1 MRGWGGVGG
10 CEGTRTIS
18 INHKKKEK
26 EKKWDWT
33 RASVSK
39 ETADSSLLSNK
50 MAEDVNN
57 DATYSKTEERKIVV
71 EFCQLQE
78 KSRQLFNSLRCD
90 SYLRLF
96 LLPVFTWSW
105 NISKYAE
112 LRVCCY
118 SSVGWAQQRVTVCVL
133 SNRGVCILSAPLIFF
148 VFPNWATRSYRWIK
162 ANFCHNGLLWTPPPL
177 PPRCNHVF
185 CLVYYIC
192 KEDLHEMIFS
202 SVEKISTEGIR

>member
-1 MRGWGGVGG
+1 MGG

-90 SYLRLF
+90 SYLWLF
-96 LLPVFTWSW
+96 LLPVFT
-105 NISKYAE
+105 
-112 LRVCCY
+112 
-118 SSVGWAQQRVTVCVL
+118 
-133 SNRGVCILSAPLIFF
+133 
-148 VFPNWATRSYRWIK
+148 
-162 ANFCHNGLLWTPPPL
+162 
-177 PPRCNHVF
+177 
-185 CLVYYIC
+185 
-192 KEDLHEMIFS
+192 
-202 SVEKISTEGIR
+202 